1 MAEFV
6 SSGAYNRAVAVTPSD
21 SVNFTDVCR
30 GIYVGGAGAVVV
42 VWADDTTSTFSAVPV
57 GTVLNVKAKRIN
69 STSTTATLML
79 ALY

>member
-6 SSGAYNRAVAVTPSD
+6 SSGAYNRAVAITPSD
-21 SVNFTDVCR
+21 SVNLTDITR

-42 VWADDTTSTFSAVPV
+42 VWEDNSTSTFSAVPV
-57 GTVLNVKAKRIN
+57 GTVLNVKAKRVN
-69 STSTTATLML
+69 ATNTTATLLL